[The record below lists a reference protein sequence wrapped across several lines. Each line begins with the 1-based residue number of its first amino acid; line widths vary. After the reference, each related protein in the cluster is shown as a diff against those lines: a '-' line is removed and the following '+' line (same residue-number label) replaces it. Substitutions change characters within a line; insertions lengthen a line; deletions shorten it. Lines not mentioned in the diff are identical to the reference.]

1 MRIKTVFLA
10 TIAALAA
17 SGAGSSGSAQ
27 DISPRSSDL
36 AAAAPLADR
45 PIPPS
50 DTATTGPAYEVCV
63 RGPWPAAGDA
73 GARSSACRRAL
84 SANLNIEQGAL
95 VRLTRGIARVTSA
108 SSFRAA
114 AQERQA
120 YAEALEDFD
129 AVLTR
134 QPQSVD
140 ALIARGHTHGL
151 IGNRGQADADLQ
163 RALSLAP
170 ESPQAL
176 VVRGL
181 IRNRQGDKA
190 LAMRD
195 YEAALQG
202 DPSYPQALVNRAALL
217 SEQGRH
223 DEALRNLDRAIAVA
237 PKNPVAHYNR
247 GFAHFATH
255 DYGRALDD
263 YDTAIRLDPE
273 MGVAYNNRCLV
284 RAIVGKDVQAAR
296 EDCQTARL
304 LLPHDPAVNETRG
317 FLFLKMGDARSA
329 LSEYDRAL
337 SGDPNRPL
345 ALYGRGIARALLG
358 NATAG
363 ERDRMAALSLSP
375 LTADQFT
382 RYGIE

>member
-50 DTATTGPAYEVCV
+50 DTATTGPAYEACV

-140 ALIARGHTHGL
+140 A
-151 IGNRGQADADLQ
+151 
-163 RALSLAP
+163 
-170 ESPQAL
+170 
-176 VVRGL
+176 
-181 IRNRQGDKA
+181 
-190 LAMRD
+190 
-195 YEAALQG
+195 
-202 DPSYPQALVNRAALL
+202 
-217 SEQGRH
+217 
-223 DEALRNLDRAIAVA
+223 
-237 PKNPVAHYNR
+237 
-247 GFAHFATH
+247 
-255 DYGRALDD
+255 
-263 YDTAIRLDPE
+263 
-273 MGVAYNNRCLV
+273 
-284 RAIVGKDVQAAR
+284 
-296 EDCQTARL
+296 
-304 LLPHDPAVNETRG
+304 
-317 FLFLKMGDARSA
+317 
-329 LSEYDRAL
+329 
-337 SGDPNRPL
+337 
-345 ALYGRGIARALLG
+345 
-358 NATAG
+358 
-363 ERDRMAALSLSP
+363 
-375 LTADQFT
+375 
-382 RYGIE
+382 